1 MAADNGPFQ
10 ACHTKVNSAAYV
22 VHCVFDVCA
31 MDRDRGTLCKSIQ
44 AYAIACQLAGAQIQ
58 AWRSSSF
65 CPVSCPANSHYE
77 LCSDTCGTS
86 CASLVDSFTCS
97 ASCFE
102 GCQCDV
108 GFASDGDKCVSMDTC
123 GCVYEGQYLRVGQV
137 VVTKGCD
144 SKCVCQ
150 ASGLVRYEK
159 RICASGEVCGVKD
172 EVRGC
177 QLKHGH
183 CMVHPGAHFTTFDCM
198 RGVMGLGAF
207 EVASLCDQTSA
218 QWFRV
223 VVDVRVCSNGAYPNV
238 ATVYVFF
245 KDVTVTV
252 NSQHNTWVNGKNV
265 SLTSTPANQL
275 FVSIADRTVVIKRVS
290 GVRVTYSISQD
301 TTVLSRTT

>member
-1 MAADNGPFQ
+1 
-10 ACHTKVNSAAYV
+10 
-22 VHCVFDVCA
+22 
-31 MDRDRGTLCKSIQ
+31 MD
-44 AYAIACQLAGAQIQ
+44 
-58 AWRSSSF
+58 
-65 CPVSCPANSHYE
+65 
-77 LCSDTCGTS
+77 
-86 CASLVDSFTCS
+86 
-97 ASCFE
+97 
-102 GCQCDV
+102 
-108 GFASDGDKCVSMDTC
+108 MC

-177 QLKHGH
+177 QLKQGH

-290 GVRVTYSISQD
+290 GVRVTYSISQEFFITID
-301 TTVLSRTT
+301 YHLACKVCGACGNYNGIVKDDMTTADRQSSTDVTVIVSSWRLGTSLAVACKNADSPSTHSI